1 MRRLDLGKAMLSAL
15 GYTSRDVPTKAGA
28 VRIADRRGP
37 GTLPPIVVIHGLGSR
52 GADYLPLLQRL
63 SRHSRRVIAPDL
75 PGHGAS
81 ETPSALDIASCIE
94 GVGEAIDATLDEPAI
109 VFGNS
114 LGGLTSLRFALAYP
128 RRVRGLFLTSPAG
141 APSTPAELAEIA
153 AKLRIKSHEDAL
165 RFFEIVLHE
174 KPGPLRHAVAW
185 SLRRRYGTSGL
196 RALLGDIEKAKPLEP
211 EELAKLEV
219 PVHLF
224 WGRSERLLPP
234 SHLAF
239 FRQHLRG
246 ATIEEPY
253 GFGHSPDL
261 DSVND
266 VARRIIAFA
275 RDH

>member
-1 MRRLDLGKAMLSAL
+1 MLKL
-15 GYTSRDVPTKAGA
+15 FGYESRDVRTKTGS
-28 VRIADRRGP
+28 VRVATRRGL
-37 GTLPPIVVIHGLGSR
+37 GNLPPIVVIHGLGSR
-52 GADYLPLLQRL
+52 AEDYLPLLQRL

-81 ETPSALDIASCIE
+81 ETPSALDIARCVE
-94 GVGEAIDATLDEPAI
+94 GVVEAIDATLDEPAI

-114 LGGLTSLRFALAYP
+114 LGGLTGIRFALAHP

-141 APSTPAELAEIA
+141 APSTPAELDEIA
-153 AKLRIKSHEDAL
+153 SKLRIDTHADAL
-165 RFFEIVLHE
+165 RVFELVLHE
-174 KPGPLRHAVAW
+174 KPGRLRHFIAW
-185 SLRRRYGTSGL
+185 HLRRRYNTRAIRAL
-196 RALLGDIEKAKPLEP
+196 RADLRDAKPFTP
-211 EELAKLEV
+211 DELAKLDV

-239 FRQHLRG
+239 FKEHLRG

-261 DSVND
+261 DSVTD
-266 VARRIIAFA
+266 IARRIIAFA